1 MAEPALQTR
10 LDVAMDRLRQQLDT
24 AFNPV
29 IGGKRVVFTVIMAEA
44 ERIDP
49 SKHFATSHIS
59 NADGWQDQIAIA
71 RAFIAK
77 AEEFMAEA
85 GGVL

>member
-1 MAEPALQTR
+1 MTPEIQAASNA
-10 LDVAMDRLRQQLDT
+10 AMERLRQQLDA

-29 IGGKRVVFTVIMAEA
+29 LGGKRVVFTVMIAEA
-44 ERIDP
+44 DRIERG
-49 SKHFATSHIS
+49 KHFPVSHIS
-59 NADGWQDQIAIA
+59 NADGWQDQVAMA